1 MSDLF
6 ENEIKLGVFWPIIAE
21 LCLMELPHLKNREK
35 NPATSVFI
43 RMYLG
48 RARQGI
54 VKDSDSEGEAS
65 TVVWEVPWETWVA
78 KAESFSP
85 LSLRPERGCLITTNQ
100 EQPPGGEVLLFSSKP
115 KVFKGGRE

>member
-6 ENEIKLGVFWPIIAE
+6 ENEIKLGVFWPIIAG
-21 LCLMELPHLKNREK
+21 LCRMELPHLKNREK

-65 TVVWEVPWETWVA
+65 TVV
-78 KAESFSP
+78 
-85 LSLRPERGCLITTNQ
+85 
-100 EQPPGGEVLLFSSKP
+100 
-115 KVFKGGRE
+115 

>member
-48 RARQGI
+48 RQG
-54 VKDSDSEGEAS
+54 KGLLK
-65 TVVWEVPWETWVA
+65 TVTLKE
-78 KAESFSP
+78 
-85 LSLRPERGCLITTNQ
+85 RPAQLFERCL
-100 EQPPGGEVLLFSSKP
+100 ERLE
-115 KVFKGGRE
+115 